1 LYVVELT
8 VGAAVVYAAH
18 GVGRIVGHENRV
30 VGGSK
35 QSVVV
40 VALGEGLTVSLPV
53 GLAQSQLRALASE
66 TELQIVEQTLREE
79 AVAVDKPWL
88 ARRRDL
94 QEKLANGSPL
104 ALAEIVRDTA
114 PRTVTATGVR
124 TKGSS
129 GPGEQDVFR
138 KARLLLSTEIA
149 EVRGLEVA
157 EADRWVESQLT
168 KA

>member
-1 LYVVELT
+1 MELT
-8 VGAAVVYAAH
+8 VGAVVVYAAH

-30 VGGSK
+30 VGGIK

-40 VALGEGLTVSLPV
+40 VAFQERLTISLPV

-66 TELQIVEQTLREE
+66 AELQIVQQTLRKG
-79 AVAVDKPWL
+79 AVATGKPWL

-94 QEKLANGSPL
+94 QEKLADGSPL
-104 ALAEIVRDTA
+104 ALAEIIRDTA
-114 PRTVTATGVR
+114 PRTVTAAGVR

-129 GPGEQDVFR
+129 GHGEQDVFR

-149 EVRGLEVA
+149 EVRGVEVA
-157 EADRWVESQLT
+157 EADSWVESQLT
-168 KA
+168 NA